1 MHLTGI
7 SLIEFVMIPREE
19 ASLWDEDEWKR
30 YSSWERQRNQQ
41 GLGRLPPLVRQWSG
55 KDGRNY
61 RKLQGLDVDLGR
73 SKRDSFSTGQCG
85 QEKAS
90 VLEE

>member
-19 ASLWDEDEWKR
+19 ASLWDKDEWKR

-41 GLGRLPPLVRQWSG
+41 GVGRLPPLSGNGQKRMEGITGSCKDWTWILGGANGTVLARGNVVR
-55 KDGRNY
+55 
-61 RKLQGLDVDLGR
+61 
-73 SKRDSFSTGQCG
+73 KRPLS
-85 QEKAS
+85 
-90 VLEE
+90 